1 MKLIGRT
8 GSVAGRDA
16 MNRPFTWQVRSSL
29 GRPKDMAT
37 FGLSWRFSSTADA
50 DPAGTNAVT

>member
-1 MKLIGRT
+1 MTARSS
-8 GSVAGRDA
+8 SVAGRDA